1 MSTERE
7 ADLLA
12 ALEVLAS
19 VASPRGSERALA
31 EAAASWAAGRWPTPT
46 WQVVPVGDPSGP
58 CAQVVATAGEHAGHD
73 DLLLYS
79 HLDTSLSGDPRRDV
93 AVTGRSD
100 AAAPLVVDLGARTVQ
115 GFGLAVAK
123 APAAAALVGF
133 ARAAEHLTGTGEP
146 FGLRLLLAARGTHG
160 APDWSLRDGPVEPV
174 PVGVETLLAAGRPRA
189 AVVAKAG
196 PAGVLYDEPGACY
209 LRVQARTGWGAVMAR
224 DRLVPEGGVL
234 AHLGVLADAVETAGR
249 QLVQAAPAGAQSGAQ
264 FGIGAVRS
272 GLPGKPDLAP
282 GVVEVFC
289 YFVAPGPLPA
299 GATASAMAALLAA
312 LLAGSPL
319 ESAMVT
325 VVDHVVHAG
334 AATDPDAAV
343 VRAARRAWASRFGP
357 EVPITG
363 WTGSTDGIVLR
374 SAGVDTARLGPCRVR
389 PVGDGS
395 DVLDLDELLGC
406 AAMYEQL
413 AVEFGARRTE
423 PR

>member
-1 MSTERE
+1 M
-7 ADLLA
+7 
-12 ALEVLAS
+12 
-19 VASPRGSERALA
+19 
-31 EAAASWAAGRWPTPT
+31 
-46 WQVVPVGDPSGP
+46 VPVGDPSGP
-58 CAQVVATAGEHAGHD
+58 CAQVVATAGERAGHD

-79 HLDTSLSGDPRRDV
+79 HLDTSLSGEPRRDV

-160 APDWSLRDGPVEPV
+160 APGWSLRDGPVEPV

-312 LLAGSPL
+312 LLVGSPL
-319 ESAMVT
+319 ESAVVT

-343 VRAARRAWASRFGP
+343 VRAARRAWASSVGP
-357 EVPITG
+357 RCRSRGGPVPP
-363 WTGSTDGIVLR
+363 TGSSCAPRASTRPGSGRAASGPSGTAATSSTSTSSSAAPRCTSSSR
-374 SAGVDTARLGPCRVR
+374 SSSGARSDRAPVAGRRARERRVR
-389 PVGDGS
+389 RCCPSGAISSHVS
-395 DVLDLDELLGC
+395 LD
-406 AAMYEQL
+406 MTSFHNQ
-413 AVEFGARRTE
+413 R
-423 PR
+423 